1 MKLAA
6 VVVLAFGLGSL
17 QGCQDDVATPF
28 PPGLEPLEDNR
39 VPDASGPPKEELRSL
54 QGRSGSTNQTH
65 GRGFVFTD
73 PATLW
78 SLTKDPAA
86 MVARC
91 RTNVQTV
98 TSGDDPMYEL
108 DYVVHYVVNDIV
120 TVEWDD
126 QWRYGI
132 IDGTSDAPV
141 LGMIRHQK
149 INGSDFIS
157 LSEGTIQVIA
167 TDDPNISEL
176 AFVEHLDA
184 ISGNAGDLLEGMQ
197 DNYARLVALA
207 HDLPRPSCP

>member
-1 MKLAA
+1 MSRHVATL
-6 VVVLAFGLGSL
+6 VLALASL
-17 QGCQDDVATPF
+17 AGCQDNVATPF

-39 VPDASGPPKEELRSL
+39 VPDATGTPTEELRSL
-54 QGRSGSTNQTH
+54 QGRSGDTEQAH
-65 GRGFVFTD
+65 GRGFVFID

-78 SLTKDPAA
+78 QLSKDPDA

-91 RTNVQTV
+91 RTNSQTV
-98 TSGDDPMYEL
+98 TLGGDPMYEL

-126 QWRYGI
+126 QWRYGVI
-132 IDGTSDAPV
+132 EGTTDAPV

-149 INGSDFIS
+149 IQGSDFINV
-157 LSEGTIQVIA
+157 SEGTIQVLA

-184 ISGNAGDLLEGMQ
+184 ISGNADDLLEGMQ

-207 HDLPRPSCP
+207 HGLPRPGCP

>member
-1 MKLAA
+1 MKLRAA
-6 VVVLAFGLGSL
+6 IVLALASL
-17 QGCQDDVATPF
+17 AGCQDDVATPF

-39 VPDASGPPKEELRSL
+39 VPDATGQPTEQLRSVT
-54 QGRSGSTNQTH
+54 GSSGDTKQAH
-65 GRGFVFTD
+65 GRGFVFVD

-78 SLTKDPAA
+78 QLTKDPLA

-91 RTNVQTV
+91 RTDTQTV
-98 TSGDDPMYEL
+98 MLGSDPAYEL
-108 DYVVHYVVNDIV
+108 DFVVHYVANEIL

-132 IDGTSDAPV
+132 IEGTRDAPV

-149 INGSDFIS
+149 IHGSDFID
-157 LSEGTIQVIA
+157 LSEGTIQVLA
-167 TDDPNISEL
+167 TEDPSISEL

-184 ISGNAGDLLEGMQ
+184 ISGSAGDLLEGMQ

-207 HDLPRPSCP
+207 HQLPRPSCP

>member
-1 MKLAA
+1 MKPCVATI
-6 VVVLAFGLGSL
+6 VLALVSL
-17 QGCQDDVATPF
+17 SGCQDDVATPF

-39 VPDASGPPKEELRSL
+39 VPDATGVPTETLRST
-54 QGRSGSTNQTH
+54 QGSSGDTDQTH
-65 GRGFVFTD
+65 GRGFVFVD

-78 SLTKDPAA
+78 ALTKDPLA

-91 RTNVQTV
+91 RTDAQTV
-98 TSGDDPMYEL
+98 TPGADPAYEL
-108 DYVVHYVVNDIV
+108 DYVVHYTVNEIL

-132 IDGTSDAPV
+132 IEGTPDAPV

-149 INGSDFIS
+149 IQGSDFINV
-157 LSEGTIQVIA
+157 SEGTIQVLA
-167 TDDPNISEL
+167 TDDPNISEV

-184 ISGNAGDLLEGMQ
+184 ISGNADDLLEGMQ

>member
-1 MKLAA
+1 MKLAI
-6 VVVLAFGLGSL
+6 VLALASL
-17 QGCQDDVATPF
+17 AGCQDDVTTPF

-39 VPDASGPPKEELRSL
+39 VPDATGAPTEELRSL
-54 QGRSGSTNQTH
+54 QGRSGDTEQTH
-65 GRGFVFTD
+65 GRGFVFVD

-78 SLTKDPAA
+78 GLTKDPEA

-91 RTNVQTV
+91 RTNSQTV
-98 TSGDDPMYEL
+98 TLGADPAYEL
-108 DYVVHYVVNDIV
+108 DYVVRYVVEDIV

-132 IDGTSDAPV
+132 IEGTSEQPV

-149 INGSDFIS
+149 IQGSDFINV
-157 LSEGTIQVIA
+157 SEGTIQVIA
-167 TDDPNISEL
+167 TNDPNVSEL

-184 ISGNAGDLLEGMQ
+184 ISGNASDLLEGMQ

>member
-1 MKLAA
+1 MTARAVTVLLA
-6 VVVLAFGLGSL
+6 LASL
-17 QGCQDDVATPF
+17 AGCQDDVTTPF

-39 VPDASGPPKEELRSL
+39 VPDATGAPTEELRSV
-54 QGRSGSTNQTH
+54 QGRSGGTEQTH

-78 SLTKDPAA
+78 ELAKDPTA

-91 RTNVQTV
+91 RTNSQTV
-98 TSGDDPMYEL
+98 TPGGDPMYEL
-108 DYVVHYVVNDIV
+108 DYVVHYVVEDIV

-126 QWRYGI
+126 QWRYGV
-132 IDGTSDAPV
+132 IDGTPEAPV

-149 INGSDFIS
+149 IQGSDFIN
-157 LSEGTIQVIA
+157 LSEGTIQVLA
-167 TDDPNISEL
+167 TEDPNISEL

-184 ISGNAGDLLEGMQ
+184 ISGNANDLLEGMQ